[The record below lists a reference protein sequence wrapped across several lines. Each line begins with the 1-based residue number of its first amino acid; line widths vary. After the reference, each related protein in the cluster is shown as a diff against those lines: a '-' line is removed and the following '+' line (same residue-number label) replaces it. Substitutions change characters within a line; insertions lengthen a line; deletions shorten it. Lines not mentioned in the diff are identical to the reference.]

1 MNIEPSV
8 SPRLTVTLN
17 QRLLCALL
25 SVTGAL
31 PLYASAEGLD
41 GKAIFTKNCAACHQ
55 VTGKGIQGAFPP
67 LAGSA
72 FVMGAPSEVA
82 TVLLKGRGG
91 MPDFS
96 ASLED
101 EQIAAVLSYVR
112 SSWGNKAAPISEAD
126 ISAQRTTLQIPS
138 ATGSRL
144 ANKH

>member
-1 MNIEPSV
+1 MKIRTPTQR
-8 SPRLTVTLN
+8 RLMA
-17 QRLLCALL
+17 ALVCL
-25 SVTGAL
+25 STAL
-31 PLYASAEGLD
+31 PLHANAEGLD

-55 VTGKGIQGAFPP
+55 ATGRGIQGAFPP

-112 SSWGNKAAPISEAD
+112 SSWGNKAEPLAAAD
-126 ISAQRTTLQIPS
+126 VTALRTTLQIPS
-138 ATGSRL
+138 ATMSRL

>member
-1 MNIEPSV
+1 MKTHPTPSR
-8 SPRLTVTLN
+8 PLTNTVN
-17 QRLLCALL
+17 KRLLAALL
-25 SVTGAL
+25 CLSGAL
-31 PLYASAEGLD
+31 SAQASAEPVD

-55 VTGKGIQGAFPP
+55 ATGKGIQGAFPP

-72 FVMGAPSEVA
+72 FVQGAPADVG

-112 SSWGNKAAPISEAD
+112 SSWGNKATPISEAD
-126 ISAQRTTLQIPS
+126 ISALRTTLQIPT

>member
-1 MNIEPSV
+1 MKSSTPLHTPV
-8 SPRLTVTLN
+8 SARIVA
-17 QRLLCALL
+17 ALVCL
-25 SVTGAL
+25 ATAV

-55 VTGKGIQGAFPP
+55 ATGRGIQGAFPP

-72 FVMGAPSEVA
+72 FVMGAPAEVA

-101 EQIAAVLSYVR
+101 DQVAAVLSYAR
-112 SSWGNKAAPISEAD
+112 SSWGNKAAPISAAEVTAL
-126 ISAQRTTLQIPS
+126 RTTLGIPS

>member
-1 MNIEPSV
+1 MSQ
-8 SPRLTVTLN
+8 STYHRSRLFA
-17 QRLLCALL
+17 ALFCL
-25 SVTGAL
+25 SSLL
-31 PLYASAEGLD
+31 PLRTSAEGLD

-55 VTGKGIQGAFPP
+55 VTGRGIQGAFPP

-72 FVMGAPSEVA
+72 FVMGAPSQVA

-101 EQIAAVLSYVR
+101 EQIAAVLTYAR
-112 SSWGNKAAPISEAD
+112 TSWGNKAEPISAAD
-126 ISAQRTTLQIPS
+126 VTAVRGALNIPS
-138 ATGSRL
+138 ATMSRL